1 MSQINALILAAGKGT
16 RMKSELPKVLHK
28 VAGKKMVDHV
38 IQACK
43 EAGVER
49 PILIVGH
56 QGEKVQAALGSELD
70 FVFQHQ
76 QLGTGH
82 AVMQAEELLKE
93 FNGSLLVLCGDTP
106 LVQGTTLTNLVEKH
120 IKTKAVATVLT
131 ALMED
136 PTGYGRIIRGNKGT
150 VERIVEQKDAT
161 EEQLKTQEINTGA
174 YCFDSKELY
183 KALQS
188 VTPANSQG
196 EYYLTDVLEIF
207 VKNGQMVQAEVIRD
221 PKELMGV
228 NHRIQLAEAEKEM
241 RIRKAEKLM
250 LEGVTIID
258 PSSSFIDWDVS
269 IGMDTVIHPF
279 TIIEGQSTIGRD
291 CEIGPSCRFKDVT
304 IGNNV
309 IVQNSILLEST
320 VDEEVNIGP
329 YAYIRPGTKL
339 GKGVK
344 VGDFVEIKKS
354 HIGVGSK
361 VPHLSYI
368 GDSVIGEKVNIGAG
382 TITCNYDGVNK
393 SLTTIEDGAFI
404 GSNTNLVAPVKVGK
418 NAVIAAGSTITKN
431 VPSEALGLER
441 SKQVCIPNWNKTKGS
456 SS

>member
-1 MSQINALILAAGKGT
+1 MLQINALILAAGKGT

-38 IQACK
+38 IEACK

-56 QGEKVQAALGSELD
+56 QGEQVQEVLGSEFD
-70 FVFQHQ
+70 YIFQHQ

-82 AVMQAEELLKE
+82 AVMQAEELLKN
-93 FNGSLLVLCGDTP
+93 FKGSLLVLCGDTP
-106 LVQGTTLTNLVEKH
+106 LVQGTTLSKLVKKH
-120 IKTKAVATVLT
+120 TETKAVATVLT

-136 PTGYGRIIRGNKGT
+136 PTGYGRIIRDKKGT
-150 VERIVEQKDAT
+150 VEKIVEQKDAT

-183 KALQS
+183 RALQS

-207 VKNGQMVQAEVIRD
+207 VKKGQLVQAEVIND

-241 RIRKAEKLM
+241 RLRKAEKLM

-258 PSSSFIDWDVS
+258 PGSSFIDWDVQ
-269 IGMDTVIHPF
+269 IGMDTVIYPF
-279 TIIEGQSTIGRD
+279 TIIEGQSTIGKG

-309 IVQNSILLEST
+309 TVQNSIILESI
-320 VDEEVNIGP
+320 VAEEVIIGP

-339 GKGVK
+339 SKGVK

-354 HIGVGSK
+354 QIGVGSK
-361 VPHLSYI
+361 IPHLSYI
-368 GDSVIGEKVNIGAG
+368 GDSIIGEKVNIGAG

-393 SLTTIEDGAFI
+393 SVTEIEDGAFI

-418 NAVIAAGSTITKN
+418 KAVIAAGSTITKD
-431 VPSEALGLER
+431 VPSEALGIER
-441 SKQVCIPNWNKTKGS
+441 SKQIFLQNWNKKKNS
-456 SS
+456 SN